1 MSKKFFITI
10 LIVFNLILFSSCSSD
25 DTIQVDITSI
35 QEITNTAKSGTWI
48 ITNYTDSGTDETTDY
63 DGYNFDFAES
73 GQLSSSNGITTIN
86 GSWSI
91 TDDSGSTS
99 QGDIDFNIF
108 FSAPDNFADLSDDWD
123 IVSISSNKIEL
134 IDISGGSGETD
145 SLTFIKN

>member
-1 MSKKFFITI
+1 MCKKYSITI
-10 LIVFNLILFSSCSSD
+10 LLVLNLILFSSCSSD

-35 QEITNTAKSGTWI
+35 QEITNTAKSGIWI
-48 ITNYTDSGTDETTDY
+48 ITNYTDSGIDETTDY
-63 DGYNFDFAES
+63 NGYKFDFAES

-86 GSWSI
+86 GTWSI

-108 FSAPDNFADLSDDWD
+108 FNAPDNFSELSDDWD

-134 IDISGGSGETD
+134 IDISGSSGETD
-145 SLTFIKN
+145 SLTFTKN